1 MFPPDNLE
9 GMLNISMRQDKPVE
23 SFNEVVLDAPT
34 FLDSLPRSVAAF
46 VYGLHSHPT
55 PRAWTALSREA
66 RSESTYVTVAEGKAK
81 SNWCPT
87 GNCQTNGKSDEEHA
101 LESYVAFL
109 AAYNLSETD
118 VPLLKANFDTVPGPV
133 TGDVFTDES
142 AKARPL
148 LAQAAVKDLKLWK
161 PPEDSTERSKNTC
174 KKGDKAYCEHQV
186 KSMMPWTAKTREQ
199 AVLKV
204 LSGWLKDRCHGCLAD
219 EAKKYRAKKHAESDD
234 AAAANDAAAAESALA
249 PGGDPMGCLAVR
261 GAPDGV
267 DDDWCR
273 SQCAVSPDNCPKAN
287 CFCEDDNGILRYDP
301 NDPDIPIRKQRVSS
315 PKPSPAPRQRLEGDP
330 QEEEQAYTDN
340 APQEE
345 EQAYTD
351 NAVTEE
357 EEEEPPDQEDMEAA
371 LAEANKAAADAAA
384 AAKKALDDAAAKQKA
399 LDDAKKKTESQKDKK
414 KGPTAAKKKAPD
426 GAADKTEQQ
435 GKGPDAT
442 DIEISAAQEQQ
453 QASTDDAPTEED
465 DEAPQ
470 EQEQQAY
477 TDNAPQE
484 EEQAYTDNAPQEE
497 EQAYTDNTPAAGDED
512 LSLEDAN
519 AAAQKAHDEAAAA
532 AAKNGC
538 KSISPSTTDDWCQLW
553 CPDGNCPDT
562 TVCLCN
568 APKASPAPMAADTD
582 EDVAA
587 AAKASE
593 EKAKDQAKAQEEA
606 QKQEAAAA
614 AAAKKAAAAAEAAAK
629 KEADDAN
636 QAVKDAEEARKAAE
650 EKRIEDE
657 NQRREQEEAAKDTA
671 NPAVAEAKDLA
682 DAAPDAAQD
691 AVSKAS
697 VPPPKKFHQCE
708 AGMCVWAL
716 DNRNSETPGQLSG
729 CPEGQRN
736 ANHDQCVGAVRQA
749 TEQLGLEVNGFKLV
763 NSGDGGNNN
772 VTIPTGCSYSR
783 HSKMAIFNTNEK
795 GQSHPGLVYQLV
807 CLRPRHERV
816 EEDQR
821 QDDREDLSQQ
831 LPAPEVAWKTNALI
845 AHEEAE
851 VAPQEEDAT
860 LEDANA
866 ASKTALDE
874 AVEAAAKNGCTS
886 ISATATDDWCQ
897 MSCPDGSCPETL
909 AAICQCGGAQASPSP
924 LAAGEAQ
931 PAAEP
936 AATTCK
942 SLNADRVG
950 DDWCD
955 QSCVRADGSHVTTED
970 GCDPAYCDCPWEQAA
985 PPPQQAVQVR
995 RDGSII
1001 KEAQKPPQAS
1011 SDAGADAGAEGR
1023 QPGTWEWRHRND
1035 GPSTSTVTK
1044 LEMAQTLAELG
1055 IDPTLLQQQQQ
1066 QQEAARRRR
1075 QQRA

>member
-1 MFPPDNLE
+1 
-9 GMLNISMRQDKPVE
+9 
-23 SFNEVVLDAPT
+23 
-34 FLDSLPRSVAAF
+34 
-46 VYGLHSHPT
+46 
-55 PRAWTALSREA
+55 
-66 RSESTYVTVAEGKAK
+66 
-81 SNWCPT
+81 
-87 GNCQTNGKSDEEHA
+87 
-101 LESYVAFL
+101 
-109 AAYNLSETD
+109 
-118 VPLLKANFDTVPGPV
+118 
-133 TGDVFTDES
+133 
-142 AKARPL
+142 
-148 LAQAAVKDLKLWK
+148 
-161 PPEDSTERSKNTC
+161 
-174 KKGDKAYCEHQV
+174 
-186 KSMMPWTAKTREQ
+186 
-199 AVLKV
+199 
-204 LSGWLKDRCHGCLAD
+204 
-219 EAKKYRAKKHAESDD
+219 
-234 AAAANDAAAAESALA
+234 
-249 PGGDPMGCLAVR
+249 
-261 GAPDGV
+261 
-267 DDDWCR
+267 
-273 SQCAVSPDNCPKAN
+273 
-287 CFCEDDNGILRYDP
+287 
-301 NDPDIPIRKQRVSS
+301 
-315 PKPSPAPRQRLEGDP
+315 
-330 QEEEQAYTDN
+330 
-340 APQEE
+340 
-345 EQAYTD
+345 
-351 NAVTEE
+351 
-357 EEEEPPDQEDMEAA
+357 MEAA

-414 KGPTAAKKKAPD
+414 KGPAAAKKKAPD

-442 DIEISAAQEQQ
+442 DIEIPAAQEQQ

-465 DEAPQ
+465 EEAPQ
-470 EQEQQAY
+470 EQEQ
-477 TDNAPQE
+477 
-484 EEQAYTDNAPQEE
+484 
-497 EQAYTDNTPAAGDED
+497 QAYTDNTPAAGDED

-519 AAAQKAHDEAAAA
+519 AAAQTAHDEAAAA

-593 EKAKDQAKAQEEA
+593 EKAKDQAKA
-606 QKQEAAAA
+606 
-614 AAAKKAAAAAEAAAK
+614 AAAAEAAAK
-629 KEADDAN
+629 KEADDAI

-657 NQRREQEEAAKDTA
+657 NQRREQEAATKDTA
-671 NPAVAEAKDLA
+671 NPAVAKAKDLA
-682 DAAPDAAQD
+682 DAASDAAQD

-697 VPPPKKFHQCE
+697 VPPPKKFHECE

-716 DNRNSETPGQLSG
+716 DNRNSETPGQLPG
-729 CPEGQRN
+729 CPEGQHN

-783 HSKMAIFNTNEK
+783 HSKMAVFNTNEK

-970 GCDPAYCDCPWEQAA
+970 GCDP
-985 PPPQQAVQVR
+985 
-995 RDGSII
+995 
-1001 KEAQKPPQAS
+1001 
-1011 SDAGADAGAEGR
+1011 
-1023 QPGTWEWRHRND
+1023 
-1035 GPSTSTVTK
+1035 
-1044 LEMAQTLAELG
+1044 
-1055 IDPTLLQQQQQ
+1055 
-1066 QQEAARRRR
+1066 
-1075 QQRA
+1075 